1 MVFPNEGNTES
12 ALRHSVEVMRYIIK
26 YDPDAIAV
34 YDKDLHYIAVSDRYL
49 EDYNVKEE
57 NVIGKH
63 HYEVFPEM
71 PQRWKEVHQRVLAG
85 AIERNDDDYFERPDG
100 SITYNRWECR
110 PWYQSDGSI
119 GGMITYTE
127 VTTERK
133 LVENALRESEKKYRD
148 LYEKMMDGFA
158 ITDMNGKII
167 QFNKAFEAL
176 LGYTEEELYDLNVT
190 EITPEKWHVF
200 EKWIINEQ
208 VLKRGYSDVYE
219 KEYRRKDGS
228 VFPIELRATLMKN
241 GKNENIGMWAIVRD
255 ISERKKTEAEIQR
268 LNENLEAEVEKRTS
282 DLAIANKELEA
293 FSYSVSHDLRAPL
306 RAMDGFSLAI
316 LEDYGNSLEPQGRDY
331 LERIREASQKMA
343 SLIDAMLTLS
353 KVTQASLHL
362 TDVNFSTLAENIYH
376 DLKMDNDM
384 RDIEFIVQPDI
395 AVVADPVLLRSALE
409 NLIGNALKFTSKKP
423 TARIEIGRIIQDG
436 EEVYFVKDD
445 GAGFDMKF
453 ATRLFTAFQRMHS
466 SAEFEGTGIGLA
478 TVYRIISK
486 HGGRIWAEGKPQEGA
501 TFYFTLT
508 RV

>member
-1 MVFPNEGNTES
+1 MVFPNEGNTEA

-34 YDKDLHYIAVSDRYL
+34 YDKDLHYIAVSNRYL

-57 NVIGKH
+57 NVLGKH

-71 PQRWKEVHQRVLAG
+71 PQRWKDVHQRVLAG
-85 AIERNDDDYFERPDG
+85 AIERNDDDYFDRPDG
-100 SITYNRWECR
+100 SVTYNRWECR

-133 LVENALRESEKKYRD
+133 LVENALRESERKYRD

-158 ITDMNGKII
+158 ITDMYGRII
-167 QFNKAFEAL
+167 QFNKAFQSL
-176 LGYTEEELYDLNVT
+176 LGYSEEELYNLNFVD
-190 EITPEKWHVF
+190 ITPEKWHVF
-200 EKWIINEQ
+200 ENWIIDEQ

-219 KEYRRKDGS
+219 KEYRKKDGTI
-228 VFPIELRATLMKN
+228 FPIELRATLIKN
-241 GKNENIGMWAIVRD
+241 GKNENIGMWAIIRD
-255 ISERKKTEAEIQR
+255 ITERKKTEAEIQR

-316 LEDYGNSLEPQGRDY
+316 LEDYGDTLEPQGRDY
-331 LERIREASQKMA
+331 LQRIREASQKMA
-343 SLIDAMLTLS
+343 GLIDAMLTLS
-353 KVTQASLHL
+353 KVTQADLHL
-362 TDVNFSTLAENIYH
+362 TDVNLSAMVENIYH
-376 DLKMDNDM
+376 DLQIDKKQ
-384 RDIEFIVQPDI
+384 RKVEFIVQSDI

-409 NLIGNALKFTSKKP
+409 NLIGNSLKFTSKQP
-423 TARIEIGRIIQDG
+423 TARIEVGTINKDG
-436 EEVYFVKDD
+436 EEVYFVRDD

-453 ATRLFTAFQRMHS
+453 ASKLFTAFQRMHS

-486 HGGRIWAEGKPQEGA
+486 HGGRIWAEGKPQQGA
-501 TFYFTLT
+501 TFYFTLN
-508 RV
+508 RA